1 MKRKFYWNIR
11 LTAGTIIGALSP
23 LVLIPLTILLLAFTQ
38 NFYFEQLWHK
48 FTIDMVVQSKFISLS
63 IIPNLAWFFLFLN
76 KERYDIARGII
87 IGSASYLPYI
97 VYINLLR

>member
-11 LTAGTIIGALSP
+11 LTAGTVIGAVSP
-23 LVLIPLTILLLAFTQ
+23 LLIIPLTILVIALTQ

-48 FTIDMVVQSKFISLS
+48 FTLDTIIQSKFISLS

-87 IGSASYLPYI
+87 IGSACHLPYI
-97 VYINLLR
+97 VYINLIR

>member
-1 MKRKFYWNIR
+1 MNRKFYWNIR
-11 LTAGTIIGALSP
+11 LTAGTVIGALSP
-23 LVLIPLTILLLAFTQ
+23 LLLFPLTLYVIALTQ

-48 FTIDMVVQSKFISLS
+48 FTIDVVIQSKIISLS

-87 IGSASYLPYI
+87 IGSACFLPYI
-97 VYINLLR
+97 VYINLIR